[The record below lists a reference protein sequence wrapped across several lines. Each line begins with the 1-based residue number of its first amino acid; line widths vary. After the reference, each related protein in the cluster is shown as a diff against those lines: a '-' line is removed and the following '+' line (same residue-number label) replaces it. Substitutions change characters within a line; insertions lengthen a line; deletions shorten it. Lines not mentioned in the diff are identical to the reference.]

1 MKQHGFTI
9 IEMMIVVAI
18 VAIVG
23 MIVIGGITGT
33 NSGNTVSWGVN
44 GMTEMRCING
54 YTFIVSHNGQAR
66 QVLDEFGKAAKCF

>member
-23 MIVIGGITGT
+23 MIVIGGITGA

-44 GMTEMRCING
+44 GMTEMRDRKS
-54 YTFIVSHNGQAR
+54 V
-66 QVLDEFGKAAKCF
+66 V